1 MRNLNEE
8 VNHKIERIKQIGTR
22 LTFDGEYIADF
33 LIRLSK
39 LIEINGI
46 ELEKDTVN
54 IYVGEPIAG
63 NQEDI
68 LKIITKATF
77 LNVTA
82 AGFEDTPKGKKLY
95 FEWYIPIG
103 EELY

>member
-1 MRNLNEE
+1 M
-8 VNHKIERIKQIGTR
+8 IERIKKIGTR

-33 LIRLSK
+33 LTRLSK
-39 LIEINGI
+39 LLDIKSI

-54 IYVGEPIAG
+54 VYVGQPIEAS
-63 NQEDI
+63 QEDI
-68 LKIITKATF
+68 LKIITKSTL

-82 AGFEDTPKGKKLY
+82 AGFEDTHKGKKLY

-103 EELY
+103 EEIY